1 MIIMRVPPLLFGLV
15 LSVSAIAQPQA
26 LPAWMQAS
34 FAEGST
40 TTLPTV
46 ARSPVKQNSFIGSYT
61 AQLTIHTP
69 DGIRQQLYLSAWQD
83 STRGVMQLE
92 LIRGIPHTTW
102 FADIEAN
109 CAVVANAI
117 GGKAVVS
124 DLKNVLLVDRLR
136 EPGAIREFQELPW
149 KDLRERERIAGKTCT
164 HYELVE
170 DGTTMEIWTVD
181 EIDRS
186 PFADGPA
193 WIPLNEGPLKAF
205 RFLFSFGDHVV
216 FRFAMA
222 PLLQLEVLRYEP
234 GPASPPRVDLSA
246 YEVVGTEKLGR

>member
-1 MIIMRVPPLLFGLV
+1 MRSIPLLFALV
-15 LSVSAIAQPQA
+15 LSLHAVAQPLA
-26 LPAWMQAS
+26 LPDWMRPS

-40 TTLPTV
+40 TSLPV
-46 ARSPVKQNSFIGSYT
+46 IVRGPVNRNSFIGSYT

-109 CAVVANAI
+109 CAVVANAM
-117 GGKAVVS
+117 GRKAVVS

-136 EPGAIREFQELPW
+136 EPGAIHEFQELPL
-149 KDLRERERIAGKTCT
+149 KQSMERERIAGETCT
-164 HYELVE
+164 RYELVE
-170 DGTTMEIWTVD
+170 DGTTMELWTVD

-205 RFLFSFGDHVV
+205 RFLFMFGDQVV

-222 PLLQLEVLRYEP
+222 PLLQLEVLEYKL
-234 GPASPPRVDLSA
+234 GPAAVPRIDLSS

>member
-1 MIIMRVPPLLFGLV
+1 MRP
-15 LSVSAIAQPQA
+15 
-26 LPAWMQAS
+26 S

-40 TTLPTV
+40 TSLPV
-46 ARSPVKQNSFIGSYT
+46 IIRGPVKHNSFIGSYT

-109 CAVVANAI
+109 CAVVANAM
-117 GGKAVVS
+117 GRKAVVS

-136 EPGAIREFQELPW
+136 EPGAIREFQELPL
-149 KDLRERERIAGKTCT
+149 KQSMERERIAGETCT
-164 HYELVE
+164 RYELVE
-170 DGTTMEIWTVD
+170 DGTTMELWTVD
-181 EIDRS
+181 AIDRT

-205 RFLFSFGDHVV
+205 RFLFMFGDHVV
-216 FRFAMA
+216 FRFAME

-246 YEVVGTEKLGR
+246 YEVVGTEKLDR